1 MFTVAAF
8 LAVAPMGLDLS
19 PECLQQP
26 GIRNV
31 RLEAEWPSDDAV
43 LRFKRQ
49 RAAGGSE
56 TVVVDTA
63 SGEMRVLDAGGNDEP
78 LQADT
83 VLGRSRDLG
92 GETEL
97 TLVNRSGRL
106 LSVWWVD
113 RTGERQGYGTV
124 APGSQHVQHIYH
136 GHVFLLTDTD
146 GAPVAAYTAT
156 SVPAKA
162 VITRDTRAPRVR
174 TPRPPAAEDANRD
187 AADTGARV
195 PIGVPAPRGGHAV
208 FVRDHDLWL
217 RRSDGTE
224 QALAEDGDAT
234 HSFRQDMVRA
244 RAIGMAYD
252 RPDAP
257 AWQPSVHWSPD
268 GRFLL
273 ALQTTVVPEPRVTLV
288 ESSPSDQVQPRV
300 HSYPYLKA
308 GDPIPHATVR
318 LFDTAAARELPVD
331 AALMQ
336 DPWSIGRFRWAADSR
351 SVRFH
356 FVQRGHQLERVLV
369 IELRAQGDERDRF
382 DAVTRVLVE
391 ERSETF
397 LDGTKRF
404 LRDLPGGDLLRT
416 SERNGWNHL
425 YLEPADGSGTVALT
439 TGRWNVRG
447 VERVDSDAVW
457 FWAVGRETGVDPYLR
472 QLCRVP
478 LDGGPIVQLTDGDG
492 DHEVQWSPGR
502 RFFVDSWSR
511 ADLPPRHVLRSANDG
526 ALVASLVDAEVTG
539 LDESGWRL
547 PEPFVAPGR
556 DGRAAIHGLIHYPK
570 DFDPALAYPVL
581 ESIYAGP
588 HGAHVPKRFSLPGR
602 GGTAELLAR
611 GFVVVQ
617 IDGMGT
623 NWRGKAFHDVAWKNL
638 KDAGFFDRIAWMRAA
653 AAAHPWMDLSRVG
666 VYGGSAG
673 GQNAMRAVLD
683 HADFYR
689 AAAADCGCH
698 DNRMDK
704 IWWNEQWMG
713 LPGDGS
719 YVASSNVEDAH
730 KLGGALLLTVGELD
744 RNVDPASTYQVVAAL
759 QRAEKDFEFQVF
771 PGRGHGAGGSPY
783 GRRVRADF
791 FTRILGGPQ

>member
-1 MFTVAAF
+1 MLTVAAV
-8 LAVAPMGLDLS
+8 LAVAPLGLDL
-19 PECLQQP
+19 PVEYLQEP
-26 GIRNV
+26 RVRNA
-31 RLEAEWPSDDAV
+31 RLEAEWPDGDST
-43 LRFKRQ
+43 LRFRRQ
-49 RAAGGSE
+49 RAEGGTE
-56 TVVVDTA
+56 IVVVDTA
-63 SGEMRVLDAGGNDEP
+63 SGETRVLDAGGNTGP
-78 LQADT
+78 LEADA

-97 TLVNRSGRL
+97 ALVNRSGRP
-106 LSVWWVD
+106 LSIWWVD
-113 RTGERQGYGTV
+113 RAGERQGYGTV
-124 APGSQHVQHIYH
+124 APGGRHVQHTFH
-136 GHVFLLTDTD
+136 GHVFLLTDAD

-156 SVPAKA
+156 STPAVA
-162 VITRDTRAPRVR
+162 IVTPETRAPRVR
-174 TPRPPAAEDANRD
+174 GPRPPAEE
-187 AADTGARV
+187 TTSPGATASSEPV
-195 PIGVPAPRGGHAV
+195 GVPAPRGGHAV

-217 RRSDGTE
+217 RKPDGME
-224 QALAEDGDAT
+224 RALADDGDAT

-257 AWQPSVHWSPD
+257 AWRPSVHWSPD
-268 GRFLL
+268 GRFVL
-273 ALQTTVVPEPRVTLV
+273 ALQTSVVPEPRVTLV
-288 ESSPSDQVQPRV
+288 ESSPRDQVQPKV
-300 HSYPYLKA
+300 HSYPYIKA
-308 GDPIPHATVR
+308 GDPIPLPTVR
-318 LFDTAAARELPVD
+318 LFDVETDSELPVD
-331 AALMQ
+331 SSLLES
-336 DPWSIGRFRWAADSR
+336 PWTIGRFRWSEDSR
-351 SVRFH
+351 SVSFH

-369 IELRAQGDERDRF
+369 VELSADGGGSDRF
-382 DAVTRVLVE
+382 RAATRVRVE
-391 ERSETF
+391 ERSDTF

-416 SERNGWNHL
+416 SERSGWNHL
-425 YLEPADGSGTVALT
+425 YLEPADDSGTVALT
-439 TGRWNVRG
+439 SGDWNVRG
-447 VERVDSDAVW
+447 VERVGEDAVW
-457 FWAVGRETGVDPYLR
+457 FWAVGREVGVDPYLR

-478 LDGGPIVQLTDGDG
+478 LAGGDVVQLTAGDG
-492 DHEVQWSPGR
+492 DHDVQWSPGR
-502 RFFVDSWSR
+502 RYFVDSWSR
-511 ADLPPRHVLRSANDG
+511 ADLPPRHVLRRADDG

-539 LDESGWRL
+539 LDASGWRL
-547 PEPFVAPGR
+547 PQPFVAPGR
-556 DGRAAIHGLIHYPK
+556 DGRVSIHGLIHYPK

-581 ESIYAGP
+581 EAIYAGP
-588 HGAHVPKRFSLPGR
+588 HDAHVPKRFSLPGR

-623 NWRGKAFHDVAWKNL
+623 NWRGKVFHDVAWKNL
-638 KDAGFFDRIAWMRAA
+638 KDAGFPDRIAWMRAA
-653 AAAHPWMDLSRVG
+653 AVERPWMDLSRVG

-683 HADFYR
+683 HAGFYR

-759 QRAEKDFEFQVF
+759 QRADKDFEFQVF
-771 PGRGHGAGGSPY
+771 PGGGHGAGGSPY
-783 GRRVRADF
+783 GRRIRADF
-791 FTRILGGPQ
+791 FTRNLGGPR